1 MVFARFFFYN
11 IPKKRRLKMFEMWN
25 PSPIGAR
32 VGDCAVRAVSKALGT
47 DWETAYTLLC
57 LKGFEL
63 YDMPNSNS
71 VIDALLS
78 EYGFE
83 RSVVP
88 NSCPHCYTVADF
100 AEDHPSGT
108 YILGTGNHVVCVM
121 DGTINDSWDSSNE
134 VPIYYWSK
142 KERGKED
149 GLSLHTDDLRSKLLS
164 AGLRN
169 TTHADPRSQRNRG

>member
-1 MVFARFFFYN
+1 
-11 IPKKRRLKMFEMWN
+11 MFEMWN

-32 VGDCAVRAVSKALGT
+32 VGDCAVRAVSKALET

-100 AEDHPSGT
+100 AEDHPSGS
-108 YILGTGNHVVCVM
+108 YVLGTGNHVVCVT